1 MTSRSSRSVFLV
13 CVFAAMF
20 IIAALGQSTSTIT
33 GTVRD
38 SGGAVINGAKVTVT
52 NVGTGLDWKTQ
63 TDATGNYQV
72 TALPTGTYKLEVSA
86 PSMQK
91 QVLTG
96 FVVEVSRTL
105 QQNFTLKVASATE
118 EVMVTGEA
126 PVIEASTMT
135 VGTVINEKTVQEI
148 PLNGRHFVD
157 LGLLVPG
164 TVAPPQ
170 AGFLTAPLRGQGSFA
185 INTAGQREDT
195 VNFMINGINL
205 NDMVQNQITFQPSI
219 NTVEEFKLD
228 NSTYSAE
235 YGRNSGAIA
244 NIATRSGTNAFH
256 GELFEFLKN
265 DWFDAKNYFA
275 NSAQPN
281 AIPPF
286 KRNNFGAAIGGPIIR
301 NKTFFF
307 ASYEGTRQRQGI
319 TVNQTVLDSAQR
331 TAVSDP
337 VSQKLLPFIPA
348 ANALGGPGV
357 CATLATNCVF
367 TGAATAPVDIDQ
379 WTGDV
384 SHRLGES
391 DTMHFYYAFQKDH
404 RGEPVLQGNNI
415 PNFGDT
421 RQSHRQIGTWNY
433 AHTFSP
439 NIVNE
444 ARIGFNRIHI
454 TFEPNNPLDPTTL
467 GMSVGYTGP
476 IGIPQITIGGIG
488 LNMGGPAGFPQ
499 GRDDTTY
506 VVADTLSW
514 QKGRH
519 SLHFGTELR
528 RFNNNNFTG
537 DTGTAA
543 YSTLAAFQNGDLNS
557 FSVTPGTRPS
567 RIFAHSFAGFVQD
580 SFKMTSY
587 LTLELGLRYDF
598 NKTPTEGANR
608 FVVFDPATSSL
619 VRVGTNGLDNVYD
632 QNNKNFQPRV
642 GFAWDVFHD
651 GSTVLRGGYAIMTD
665 QPITNA
671 VTALASNPP
680 FAATASFA
688 AGPVKFGNAF
698 AAATGAGVTINT
710 IDRNFRN
717 PYVQSYNLNIQRQ
730 LPGQMVMMVG
740 YFGSKGT
747 HLRLSVNENQ
757 PIAGVKPFPILS
769 ATSPIRP
776 VSCPALPLDCALN
789 ASFTQITS
797 KGNSNYNALW
807 VTANKRFAKGLQFN
821 TSYTWSKSLDYNS
834 LSSDG
839 IRVVDGYNPRRDYGP
854 SDFDARHRFVAS
866 VIYELPF
873 KGNRLIQGWQVGTIT
888 QAQSGNPIANIVVN
902 GVNVTGAT
910 PASGLNNTN
919 AFTGVNNLRPD
930 LLQPIHITGDPL
942 KWLANTTVCDP
953 RITAGPGLCTASS
966 VFAVPVSAA
975 GVFHFG
981 NMGRNSI
988 VGPNFVNTDFSI
1000 IKNTKIT
1007 ERFTHEFRF
1016 AVYDLFNHPNFGNP
1030 GRTAQVGSTA
1040 FMKVTNTRFGTG
1052 DPGSSRQLE
1061 FAMKLKF

>member
-1 MTSRSSRSVFLV
+1 MTSRTFGSKSVLF
-13 CVFAAMF
+13 VFMFAVLFAVAA
-20 IIAALGQSTSTIT
+20 IAQSTSTIT

-38 SGGAVINGAKVTVT
+38 SAGAVINGAKVTVT
-52 NVGTGLDWKTQ
+52 NVATGLDWKTQ

-72 TALPTGTYKLEVSA
+72 TALPTGTYKLEVTA

-91 QVLTG
+91 VVLTG

-105 QQNFTLKVASATE
+105 QQNFNLKVASATE

-135 VGTVINEKTVQEI
+135 VGQVINEKTVQEI

-164 TVAPPQ
+164 TVAAPQ
-170 AGFLTAPLRGQGSFA
+170 SGFLTAPLRGQGAFA

-205 NDMVQNQITFQPSI
+205 NDQVQNQITFQPSI
-219 NTVEEFKLD
+219 NTVQEFKLD

-235 YGRNSGAIA
+235 YGRSSGAIA

-256 GELFEFLKN
+256 GEVFEFLKN
-265 DWFDAKNYFA
+265 DVWDAKNYFA
-275 NSAQPN
+275 NSAAPN
-281 AIPPF
+281 SIPPF
-286 KRNNFGAAIGGPIIR
+286 KRNNFGAAVGGPIIK

-307 ASYEGTRQRQGI
+307 ASYEGTRQRQGL
-319 TVNQTVLDSAQR
+319 TLNTTVLDAGQR
-331 TAVSDP
+331 AGVTDP
-337 VSQKLLPFIPA
+337 TSLKLLQLIPV
-348 ANALGGPGV
+348 ANSG
-357 CATLATNCVF
+357 TNKF

-384 SHRLGES
+384 SHRMGES

-404 RGEPVLQGNNI
+404 RGEPTLQGNTI
-415 PNFGDT
+415 PDFGDT
-421 RQSHRQIGTWNY
+421 RKSHRQIGTWNY

-454 TFEPNNPLDPTTL
+454 TFAPNNPLNPVDF
-467 GMSVGYTGP
+467 GISSGITGS
-476 IGIPQITIGGIG
+476 IGIPQLNITG
-488 LNMGGPAGFPQ
+488 LTTNFGGPSGFPQ

-537 DTGTAA
+537 DTGAA
-543 YSTLAAFQNGDLNS
+543 TFGSVGAFQTGDINF
-557 FSVTPGTRPS
+557 FSITPGTRPS

-580 SFKMTSY
+580 SFKLKSN

-598 NKTPTEGANR
+598 NKTPTEGADR
-608 FVVFDPATSSL
+608 FVVFVPGATQTSGQL
-619 VRVGTNGLDNVYD
+619 VRVGSGIDNVYA

-642 GFAWDVFHD
+642 GFAWDMFRD

-671 VTALASNPP
+671 VTGLASNPP
-680 FAATASFA
+680 FAANKSFSPVTG
-688 AGPVKFGNAF
+688 GPQTIKLSNAF
-698 AAATGAGVTINT
+698 AGANAQGVSIST
-710 IDRNFRN
+710 IDPNFRN
-717 PYVQSYNLNIQRQ
+717 PYVQSYNLNLQRQ
-730 LPGQMVMMVG
+730 LPGQVVMMVG

-747 HLRLSVNENQ
+747 HLRLSVNELQ
-757 PIAGVKPFPILS
+757 PLNGVKPFTTLSPSSPILPGATL
-769 ATSPIRP
+769 ATSM
-776 VSCPALPLDCALN
+776 
-789 ASFTQITS
+789 TEITS

-807 VTANKRFAKGLQFN
+807 VTANKRFSKGVQFN

-834 LSSDG
+834 ISSDP
-839 IRVVDGYNPRRDYGP
+839 IRVQNGYNPRGDYGL
-854 SDFDARHRFVAS
+854 SDFDARHRFVANL
-866 VIYELPF
+866 IYELPF
-873 KGNRLIQGWQVGTIT
+873 KANRLVQGWQLGTIT
-888 QAQSGNPIANIVVN
+888 QAQTGNPLPYFAVSA
-902 GVNVTGAT
+902 TGTA
-910 PASGLNNTN
+910 GL
-919 AFTGVNNLRPD
+919 TGVNNLRPD
-930 LLQPIHITGDPL
+930 LLQPVHVTGNPAQ
-942 KWLANTTVCDP
+942 WFTNPTVCDP
-953 RITAGPGLCTASS
+953 RTVGSCGPNS
-966 VFAVPVSAA
+966 VFAVPVSPA

-981 NMGRNSI
+981 NMGRGAI
-988 VGPNFVNTDFSI
+988 TGPSFVNTDFSV

-1016 AVYDLFNHPNFGNP
+1016 SAYDLFNHPNFGNP
-1030 GRTAQVGSTA
+1030 NRTAAVGSAA
-1040 FMKVTNTRFGTG
+1040 FGVISSTRFGTG

>member
-1 MTSRSSRSVFLV
+1 MTSRTFGSRFVLFV
-13 CVFAAMF
+13 CIFAMMF
-20 IIAALGQSTSTIT
+20 AIGAVGQSTSTIS

-38 SGGAVINGAKVTVT
+38 AGGAVISGAKITVT

-63 TDATGNYQV
+63 SDATGNYQV

-91 QVLTG
+91 VVMTG
-96 FVVEVSRTL
+96 FVVEVSRTI
-105 QQNFTLKVASATE
+105 QQNFNLKVATANE

-126 PVIEASTMT
+126 PAIEASTMT
-135 VGTVINEKTVQEI
+135 VGTVINEKVVQEI

-157 LGLLVPG
+157 LGLLAAGSV
-164 TVAPPQ
+164 TPPQ
-170 AGFLTAPLRGQGSFA
+170 SGFLTAPLRGQGSFA

-195 VNFMINGINL
+195 VNFMINGVNL

-235 YGRNSGAIA
+235 YGRNSGAIV

-256 GELFEFLKN
+256 GEVFEFLKN
-265 DWFDAKNYFA
+265 DWWDAKNHFSTS
-275 NSAQPN
+275 NPP
-281 AIPPF
+281 IPPF
-286 KRNNFGAAIGGPIIR
+286 KRNNFGAAIGGPIYKNR
-301 NKTFFF
+301 TFFF

-319 TVNQTVLDSAQR
+319 TVNQQVLDAGQR
-331 TAVSDP
+331 QAVITQNDP
-337 VSQKLLPFIPA
+337 VSVKLLPLIPV
-348 ANALGGPGV
+348 ANVG
-357 CATLATNCVF
+357 TNRF
-367 TGAATAPVDIDQ
+367 GGAATAPVDIDQ

-384 SHRLGES
+384 QHRLGES
-391 DTMHFYYAFQKDH
+391 DTLHFYYAFQKDH
-404 RGEPVLQGNNI
+404 RGEPTLQGNNI
-415 PNFGDT
+415 PDFGDT
-421 RQSHRQIGTWNY
+421 RQSHRQIGTFNY

-439 NIVNE
+439 NVVNE
-444 ARIGFNRIHI
+444 ARLGFNRISI
-454 TFEPNNPLDPTTL
+454 TFKPNNPLDPTQF
-467 GMSVGYTGP
+467 GISDGVTGA
-476 IGIPQITIGGIG
+476 IG
-488 LNMGGPAGFPQ
+488 LPQLNIASSGLNFGGPSGFPQ
-499 GRDDTTY
+499 GRNDTSF
-506 VVADTLSW
+506 VVADTLTW

-528 RFNNNNFTG
+528 RFQNNNFTG
-537 DTGTAA
+537 DTGAA
-543 YSTLAAFQNGDLNS
+543 TYADEAAIAAGNVRAFTI
-557 FSVTPGTRPS
+557 TPGTRPS
-567 RIFAHSFAGFVQD
+567 RIFADSFAGFVQD
-580 SFKMTSY
+580 SFKLKSY
-587 LTLELGLRYDF
+587 LTLELGLRWDW

-608 FVVFDPATSSL
+608 FVVFVPGGLDSSRL
-619 VRVGTNGLDNVYD
+619 VRVGSGIDDVYV
-632 QNNKNFQPRV
+632 QSNKNFQPRV

-651 GSTVLRGGYAIMTD
+651 GSTVLRGGYAVMSD

-671 VTALASNPP
+671 VTALSSNPP
-680 FAATASFA
+680 FASTSSFSSTTTTIKLSNA
-688 AGPVKFGNAF
+688 LAGANAQ
-698 AAATGAGVTINT
+698 GVTINT

-730 LPGQMVMMVG
+730 LPGQMVLMVG

-757 PIAGVKPFPILS
+757 PINGAKPFNSLSPTSAILPGALLSS
-769 ATSPIRP
+769 AFSE
-776 VSCPALPLDCALN
+776 
-789 ASFTQITS
+789 ITS
-797 KGNSNYNALW
+797 RGNSNYNALW
-807 VTANKRFAKGLQFN
+807 VTANKRLAKGIQFN

-873 KGNRLIQGWQVGTIT
+873 KANRFVQGWQLGTIT
-888 QAQSGNPIANIVVN
+888 QLQSGNPISNIVITSIDVPAEN
-902 GVNVTGAT
+902 GLPKIVLPSTST
-910 PASGLNNTN
+910 
-919 AFTGVNNLRPD
+919 FTGVNNLRPD
-930 LLQPIHITGDPL
+930 ILQPIHITGDPL

-953 RITAGPGLCTASS
+953 RVPAGRTGACTANS

-988 VGPNFVNTDFSI
+988 YGPSFVNSDFSI

-1007 ERFTHEFRF
+1007 ERVSHEFRF
-1016 AVYDLFNHPNFGNP
+1016 EVFDLFNHPNFGNP
-1030 GRTAQVGSTA
+1030 GRTAQVNSSS
-1040 FMKVTNTRFGTG
+1040 FMKITNTRFGTG
-1052 DPGSSRQLE
+1052 DPGSSRQLQV
-1061 FAMKLKF
+1061 AMKIKF